1 MTEELKGTTDKKQM
15 VDIEGKQYAVD
26 DLSNDAKRYFNQVVR
41 SNDEIANANMLLE
54 RATVTRE
61 AFLERLKNELGDG

>member
-54 RATVTRE
+54 RAAVTRE
-61 AFLERLKNELGDG
+61 AFLERLKKELGDG

>member
-1 MTEELKGTTDKKQM
+1 MTEELKGTTDKQQM

>member
-1 MTEELKGTTDKKQM
+1 MTEELKGTTDKRQM

-61 AFLERLKNELGDG
+61 AFLERLRNELGDG

>member
-1 MTEELKGTTDKKQM
+1 MTEELKGTTDTKQM
-15 VDIEGKQYAVD
+15 VNIEGKQYAVD

-54 RATVTRE
+54 RATVARE
-61 AFLERLKNELGDG
+61 AFLERLKKELGDG